1 MGEDVQELI
10 VDISPTTR
18 MCLRDVLVK
27 TAGVTKTEEPVLSEE
42 KLSEPA

>member
-10 VDISPTTR
+10 VDVFLITDTS
-18 MCLRDVLVK
+18 LRDVLVK